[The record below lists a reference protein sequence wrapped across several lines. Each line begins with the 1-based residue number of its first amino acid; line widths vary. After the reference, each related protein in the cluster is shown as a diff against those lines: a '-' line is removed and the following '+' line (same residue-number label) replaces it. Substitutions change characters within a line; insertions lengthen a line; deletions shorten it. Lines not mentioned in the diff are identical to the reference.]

1 MALFNIPQSAVGR
14 AALTV
19 GIAIM
24 AALMQWAIYPWVG
37 SRVPYLFF
45 LPAIVLTTF
54 MLGRGAALVVLATG
68 LANSMIVL
76 PPTGRFQIAAEPDQV
91 VLLAYIAVGL
101 ALIYVCGHFALVRK
115 RVDALLDDTR
125 TELMQQVADLQGL
138 HELSTRL
145 LAINDLRQQ
154 LQVILEAA
162 AEFHGTNRGLM
173 SLLDS
178 ENMLEVE
185 ASIGFS
191 AEALSR
197 LVNVPLGTGACGNA
211 CALKRRVVVQ
221 DTETDEVSAPC
232 RALSRV
238 EGFRA
243 VHSTPI
249 VNLAGE
255 VMGALSVH
263 WAEPRVP
270 TEREIRLAEI
280 CANKAAMFIERY
292 RAQLVARESNRRFR
306 VALESSAVPFVV
318 LAPVRENGNIVDFRW
333 TYVNQA
339 AAAVYHRA
347 QDFLIGKRVCEVL
360 PDNWIDTAMVEHYI
374 AVAVH
379 GDTREFEVFRDNA
392 GVHGWFHVVASP
404 LDGSVAIWFADV
416 TARKLQEQELKEADR
431 RKDEFLA
438 TLAHELR
445 NPLAPVRQ
453 AADVLRLPGSTEEQ
467 KRRSLD
473 VIERQVGNMALL
485 LDDLLEVSRITR
497 GMLALRKRD
506 VELHAVIDAAL
517 EAAQPLI
524 DKRRHSV
531 TLDLPPHETWFEADE
546 LRLAQIVAN
555 LLTNAAKYTDEGGT
569 IRIAAERKDEDIVIR
584 VRDSGIGIEQE
595 ALHEIFRMFARVKNA
610 SAYPAG
616 GLGIGLALAKGL
628 VELHGGSIEAWSDGA
643 GKGSEFTVR
652 LPAGQASGRV
662 SELAPADTVDTTDI
676 APARRILIA
685 DDNRDAAESLGT
697 LLELLGHEVAVTFD
711 GEEALMKF
719 AEFQPEVALLDLGM
733 PGLSGTELARAIR
746 HRPDGKKAI
755 LIAVTG
761 WGQERDKQL
770 AYDAGFDHH
779 LTKPIDPK
787 QLVRMLA
794 GEREHL
800 AL

>member
-1 MALFNIPQSAVGR
+1 MALFHIPQSAAGR
-14 AALTV
+14 AALTAGV
-19 GIAIM
+19 AIL
-24 AALMQWAIYPWVG
+24 AALLQWAIYPWVG
-37 SRVPYLFF
+37 PRIPFLFF

-54 MLGRGAALVVLATG
+54 MLGRAAALAVLAAG
-68 LANSMIVL
+68 LANAMIVL
-76 PPTGRFQIAAEPDQV
+76 PPTGQIRIATDADQLA
-91 VLLAYIAVGL
+91 LLAYIAVGL
-101 ALIYVCGHFALVRK
+101 VLVYVCGHFALVSK

-125 TELMQQVADLQGL
+125 AELMQQVADLQGL

-162 AEFHGTNRGLM
+162 TGFHGTNRGLL
-173 SLLDS
+173 SLIDGA
-178 ENMLEVE
+178 NMLEVE

-191 AEALSR
+191 ADALTR
-197 LVNVPLGTGACGNA
+197 LVHAPLGTGACGNA

-221 DTETDEVSAPC
+221 DTETDELFAPY
-232 RALSRV
+232 RALSRM

-255 VMGALSVH
+255 VMGALSVQ
-263 WAEPRVP
+263 WPESRVP

-280 CANKAAMFIERY
+280 CANKAAMFIDRY
-292 RAQLVARESNRRFR
+292 RAQLIARESNRRFR

-318 LAPVRENGNIVDFRW
+318 LAPVRESGNIIDFRW

-339 AAAVYHRA
+339 AATVYHRA
-347 QDFLIGKRVCEVL
+347 PDLLVGKRVGEVL
-360 PDNWIDTAMVEHYI
+360 PGNWIDTAMVEHYI
-374 AVAVH
+374 AVAMH
-379 GDTREFEVFRDNA
+379 GETREFEVFRDTA

-404 LDGSVAIWFADV
+404 LDGAVAIWFADV
-416 TARKLQEQELKEADR
+416 TERKLQEQALKEADR

-531 TLDLPPHETWFEADE
+531 TLELPAQETWFEADE

-555 LLTNAAKYTDEGGT
+555 LLTNAAKYTDEGGA
-569 IRIAAERKDEDIVIR
+569 IRIAAERQGEDIVIR

-595 ALHEIFRMFARVKNA
+595 ALDEIFRMFTRVKAA
-610 SAYPAG
+610 SARPAG

-628 VELHGGSIEAWSDGA
+628 VELHGGSIEARSDGT

-652 LPAGQASGRV
+652 LPAGQASGRA
-662 SELAPADTVDTTDI
+662 SEPAPAGPADTADI
-676 APARRILIA
+676 APMRRILIA

-697 LLELLGHEVAVTFD
+697 LLELLGHEVVVTFD

-787 QLVRMLA
+787 QLVRMLT